1 MSEPAPALQ
10 ARRGLRLGG
19 RYELRSRIAV
29 GGMGE
34 VWACEDLALGRR
46 VATKFLRPELAGDDR
61 FLARLRAEARTS
73 APLTHPNIAALYD
86 YGEDDGAGYLVMEL
100 VAGEPLAD
108 VLAREHV
115 LAPDALLPILAQTA
129 RALHAAHMNGIVHRD
144 VKPSNILLT
153 PDGRVKIT
161 DFGISVP
168 AASAG
173 LTASGTVFGT
183 AQYLAP
189 EQAVGRP
196 ATPASDLY
204 ALGVVAFEAL
214 AGRRPFTGRTLTEIA
229 TAHVN
234 DPVPD
239 LPDFVPEP
247 VRAVVGRMLE
257 KDPERR
263 PRSAASLA
271 RTLERIAKEL
281 EMALPFDERRTAADH
296 GRHAG
301 PHAEHGRH
309 RSRGVPV
316 VDPPRATLPVR
327 VRAERGGVIEVTLPS
342 ASAADA
348 SLVTAPWSGSDDDGA
363 RPAPAVTA
371 LRAGKP
377 SGLKADS
384 GPPAD
389 PVRPAVPVAPA
400 EPVVAL
406 PSVPVWH
413 PVPAAPSSRASRR
426 RDGGGVARRAG
437 RRRRQGLA
445 RRMPW
450 LWLVAAVA
458 AVAIATALILAAST
472 LERSVGSGPT
482 GGSAEGRHVAAAP
495 APGQDVDHASGITP
509 GHRTQIEDG
518 PW

>member
-10 ARRGLRLGG
+10 PRRGLRLGG

-46 VATKFLRPELAGDDR
+46 VATKFLRPELAGDAR
-61 FLARLRAEARTS
+61 FLTRLRAEARTS

-196 ATPASDLY
+196 ATPASDIY

-214 AGRRPFTGRTLTEIA
+214 SGRRPFTGRTLTEIA

-239 LPDFVPEP
+239 LPDFVAAP

-281 EMALPFDERRTAADH
+281 EMARPFDERRTAADH

-301 PHAEHGRH
+301 TRAEHGRH
-309 RSRGVPV
+309 RSGDIPV

-327 VRAERGGVIEVTLPS
+327 IRAERGGVIEVLLPGAA
-342 ASAADA
+342 ASDA
-348 SLVTAPWSGSDDDGA
+348 SPVTVPWSGPEEDDDDGA
-363 RPAPAVTA
+363 RH
-371 LRAGKP
+371 
-377 SGLKADS
+377 
-384 GPPAD
+384 
-389 PVRPAVPVAPA
+389 VPVAPA
-400 EPVVAL
+400 EPVVDFPA
-406 PSVPVWH
+406 VPVWQ
-413 PVPAAPSSRASRR
+413 PVTAAPSSRASRR
-426 RDGGGVARRAG
+426 RDGSRVARRPV
-437 RRRRQGLA
+437 RRRLHHIA

-450 LWLVAAVA
+450 LWLVAAVT
-458 AVAIATALILAAST
+458 AVTIATALILAAST

-482 GGSAEGRHVAAAP
+482 EGSAEGRHVAAVP
-495 APGQDVDHASGITP
+495 ASGQDVDHASGISP